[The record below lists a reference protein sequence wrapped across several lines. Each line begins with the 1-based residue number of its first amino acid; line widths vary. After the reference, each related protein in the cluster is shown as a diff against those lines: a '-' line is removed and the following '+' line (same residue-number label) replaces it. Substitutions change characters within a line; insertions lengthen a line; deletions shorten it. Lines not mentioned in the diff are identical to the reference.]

1 MIMSYADILTEEQKE
16 AFRKGDAYYKSSF
29 KGMRTREALCSTSAT
44 STGFAYVASSRS
56 RIHDAMVDS
65 WKSKSWN

>member
-1 MIMSYADILTEEQKE
+1 MSYADILTEEQKE
-16 AFRKGDAYYKSSF
+16 AFRKGDAYYKSPF
-29 KGMRTREALCSTSAT
+29 KKMQMREALCNTSTT
-44 STGFAYVASSRS
+44 GTGFAYTTSSCS

>member
-1 MIMSYADILTEEQKE
+1 MSYADILTEEQKE
-16 AFRKGDAYYKSSF
+16 AFRKGDAYYKSPF
-29 KGMRTREALCSTSAT
+29 KGKQMRESLCNTSAM
-44 STGFAYVASSRS
+44 STGFAYVTSSRS